1 MFEAKANR
9 LKGKKATAP
18 GIHPRQSRNDQAML
32 LVSASESDSNML
44 YAAGFFVPDPFIF
57 FQHKKTKYVVMSDLE
72 IDRAKKQAHVDR
84 VLSLSLYQKKL
95 RHRGISSPAMVEV
108 LDLLFRER
116 GIRSLIVPA
125 NFSVLLADQLRAK
138 GFSVQIKRDP
148 FFAEREAKAVDE
160 VKHITESLRVATLGL
175 EAGIRALKRTKIGG
189 DGYLRLNGSRLTSET
204 LKTIVNTTIMGQGW
218 LPSHTI
224 ISSGNQCVDPHH
236 EGSGPI
242 KAHTSIIFDIFPRS
256 QKTGYFG
263 DLSRTV
269 VRGRASDKLKEIY
282 AAVQAGQQIGFDMI
296 RDGSN
301 GKDIH
306 QKIVALFEARGFP
319 TGRIKGR
326 MQGFFHGTGH
336 GLGLDIHEPPR
347 IAPVDATL
355 RTGHVVTVEPGL
367 YYLGV
372 GGVRLEDVVV
382 VTPTGNRNLTD
393 CPQFLEI

>member
-1 MFEAKANR
+1 MFDAKHNRQKAKA
-9 LKGKKATAP
+9 TF
-18 GIHPRQSRNDQAML
+18 PRDHDIAKLRNDQAVL
-32 LVSASESDSNML
+32 LVAASEGDANML
-44 YAAGFFVPDPFIF
+44 YAVGFFVPDPFIF
-57 FQHKKTKYVVMSDLE
+57 FKHKGKKFAVMSDLE
-72 IDRAKKQAHVDR
+72 IDRARKQARVDR
-84 VLSLSLYQKKL
+84 VLSLSLYQRKL
-95 RHRGISSPAMVEV
+95 RKLGKAATISDI

-125 NFSVLLADQLRAK
+125 NFSALLSDQLRAK
-138 GFSVQIKRDP
+138 GYSVQIKRDP
-148 FFAEREAKAVDE
+148 FWPEREIKNRIE
-160 VKHITESLRVATLGL
+160 VAQITESLRVAALGL
-175 EAGIRALKRTKIGG
+175 EAGIRMLKRTRFKR
-189 DGYLRLNGSRLTSET
+189 DDYLYLNGTRLTSEM
-204 LKTIVNTTIMGQGW
+204 LKTAVNTTIMAQGW

-242 KAHTSIIFDIFPRS
+242 KANTSIIFDIFPRS
-256 QKTGYFG
+256 QHNGYFG

-282 AAVQAGQQIGFDMI
+282 ATVQAGQQIGFDEI
-296 RDGSN
+296 KDGIN
-301 GKDIH
+301 GKDVH
-306 QKIVALFEARGFP
+306 QKILALFEARGFH
-319 TGRIKGR
+319 TGKINGR

-336 GLGLDIHEPPR
+336 GLGLDIHEAPR

-372 GGVRLEDVVV
+372 GGVRLEDVVL
-382 VTPTGNRNLTD
+382 VTPKGNRNLTD